1 MFIHLLSIQL
11 QKEAAIRTE
20 RAAAEAKAGKTSGK
34 GSGKKSGP
42 GAGAGG
48 GAGAVR
54 GESTVVS
61 KNALDTG
68 MYLSVRLTPA

>member
-1 MFIHLLSIQL
+1 MLLSL
-11 QKEAAIRTE
+11 DLPSVESQKEAALRTE
-20 RAAAEAKAGKTSGK
+20 RAAAEAKAGKASGK
-34 GSGKKSGP
+34 GSGKGSGP

-68 MYLSVRLTPA
+68 TYCTRPYA